1 MNSSENGGNGSAS
14 ESVTDYQSFN
24 ADLIA
29 LGDTKITENIGL
41 SYLTG
46 INFSETNYDQRGGSY
61 KNFIIDSNGFSYD
74 NALLIDKTTF
84 LNRTYSKLSGAYFQ
98 LHLITKIIYS

>member
-1 MNSSENGGNGSAS
+1 MFPMNSSENGGNGSAS

-24 ADLIA
+24 AESNRINC
-29 LGDTKITENIGL
+29 DTKIFEDIGL

-61 KNFIIDSNGFSYD
+61 KNFIIDSNGFL
-74 NALLIDKTTF
+74 AIFCIGLIDKTTF
-84 LNRTYSKLSGAYFQ
+84 LNRTYSN
-98 LHLITKIIYS
+98 